1 MHNSQKIWKTVNKIL
16 NKANKSNNTI
26 PNQILDNN
34 GKFQSD
40 LHVISNMF
48 NDYFAQVGPSM
59 AKDIPPAKHNYI
71 NNISSTPYSFYLKP
85 VTQEEII
92 HQLQNLNSSK
102 STAANDIPI
111 KF

>member
-1 MHNSQKIWKTVNKIL
+1 MAYYNQTCTV
-16 NKANKSNNTI
+16 
-26 PNQILDNN
+26 
-34 GKFQSD
+34 
-40 LHVISNMF
+40 HVVSNMF

-85 VTQEEII
+85 ETQQEII

-102 STAANDIPI
+102 STATNDIR
-111 KF
+111 